1 MTALSLQVWR
11 HFTAE
16 VEVDLSLID
25 NGLLFWFVGCFVD
38 LLVALL
44 ALLST
49 VLWTSTPSII
59 PSSPRSSGIAL
70 SGLLL
75 SARLCS
81 WAAQRGGCPI
91 PETLLLSGFAQPL
104 QLLHSARV
112 GFELRSCGFG
122 YSGVS
127 WCLIEFVYTTAAL
140 NSLARNSRAVQQEKP
155 APQRRVLRRSHCCS
169 VIDVDVASHQM
180 HGLKKYNAT
189 KFSFA
194 QTGMNMVH
202 PLSNRFAATS
212 LLNNDSFAATSLSNN
227 YSFAATSLSNNPFQ
241 DRYIVNAGTACWLGH
256 RTRDRKVASWNP
268 GRSSGRIFFS
278 RVIFVCWLLF
288 GVRSTPILPQW
299 YVKDPGHSAQ
309 SAGGRC
315 WLHLNTHT
323 PLIQQR
329 RSGLTTL
336 LSRHSVGTYQE
347 TSQPQSSQPAEPLW
361 TEPGMK
367 SGISVRELISTS
379 KKKVLAGND

>member
-1 MTALSLQVWR
+1 MVCR
-11 HFTAE
+11 
-16 VEVDLSLID
+16 
-25 NGLLFWFVGCFVD
+25 LLCWFVGCFACFTEYRPLDIHTFDHSFVSQVFWHSAVRTVIVGSP
-38 LLVALL
+38 LF
-44 ALLST
+44 LSSSERR
-49 VLWTSTPSII
+49 LSNPGDTS
-59 PSSPRSSGIAL
+59 AF
-70 SGLLL
+70 
-75 SARLCS
+75 RLCTAS
-81 WAAQRGGCPI
+81 ATSSFSTGRLWASLVWVW
-91 PETLLLSGFAQPL
+91 LLWSKL
-104 QLLHSARV
+104 
-112 GFELRSCGFG
+112 
-122 YSGVS
+122 VS
-127 WCLIEFVYTTAAL
+127 YWI
-140 NSLARNSRAVQQEKP
+140 AVQQEKP